1 MRNILLIVFI
11 VISSALYG
19 QEKYKIDES
28 DYDNNQV
35 EMADAMRADGKIYV
49 VVGVVLAILLILIG
63 YLVRVDKKVA
73 AIEKDLLKDDENHNK

>member
-1 MRNILLIVFI
+1 MRKYLTIVIILL
-11 VISSALYG
+11 STTLYG

-35 EMADAMRADGKIYV
+35 EMADVMRADGKIYV
-49 VVGVVLAILLILIG
+49 VVGVVLVILLVLIG

-73 AIEKDLLKDDENHNK
+73 AIEKDLLKDDENHNG

>member
-1 MRNILLIVFI
+1 MRKYLTIVVLLL
-11 VISSALYG
+11 SAALYG

-49 VVGVVLAILLILIG
+49 VVGVVLVILLVLIG

-73 AIEKDLLKDDENHNK
+73 AIEKGLLKDDENHNE

>member
-1 MRNILLIVFI
+1 MRNILLMVFI

-49 VVGVVLAILLILIG
+49 VVGVVLVILLVLIG

-73 AIEKDLLKDDENHNK
+73 AIEKDLLKDDENHNE